1 MQVTDMAKDNN
12 LGDFLTDIANAIR
25 AKKGIS
31 GSINAQNFADE
42 ISSIE
47 GGGGSKWTGHADVE
61 GLKAIGWTDEDI
73 AYYQVNGVNWNEEDD
88 EYHRVSEDNKALY
101 GVLTIKNIS
110 SYSNILV
117 YLPKIDT
124 SGVTSLNSTFSKCY
138 SLVGIPMLD
147 TSNVTDMRYAFQ
159 ACYSLVCIPP
169 IDTSNVNNMGV
180 AFQNCY
186 SLVFLPHTFA
196 TSKVTNMTS
205 LFNNCYSLV
214 SLPSAFDTS
223 NAGPMSSTFNGCYSL
238 SNIPP
243 VNLSKATN
251 TSNAFN
257 GCYSLRSVNISNCGT
272 NISFLQSTLL
282 SKDSVLFLIENSG
295 TKDVVIQLTSYVYNK
310 VQADADIV
318 AALANH
324 PNVSLASA

>member
-1 MQVTDMAKDNN
+1 MAKNDN
-12 LGDFLTDIANAIR
+12 LTDFLTDVANAIR
-25 AKKGIS
+25 AKKGTADM
-31 GSINAQNFADE
+31 INPQDFVNE
-42 ISSIE
+42 IESIE
-47 GGGGSKWTGHADVE
+47 GDSGSASIWTGHADVD

-73 AYYQVNGVNWNEEDD
+73 AYYQQYGVCWMEEDD
-88 EYHRVSEDNKALY
+88 YLYKVPEDNKALY
-101 GVLTIKNIS
+101 GVLTIENIS

-169 IDTSNVNNMGV
+169 IDTSKVNNMGV
-180 AFQNCY
+180 AFQGCY
-186 SLVFLPHTFA
+186 SLVFLPHTFD
-196 TSKVTNMTS
+196 TSKVSNMTS
-205 LFNNCYSLV
+205 LFNNCHSLT

-223 NAGPMSSTFNGCYSL
+223 NVGPMSSAFNGCYAL

-251 TSNAFN
+251 TTNTFN

-272 NISFLQSTLL
+272 NLSFLQSTML

-295 TKDVVIQLTSYVYNK
+295 TKNVIIQLTSYVYNK
-310 VQADADIV
+310 IQADADIV
-318 AALANH
+318 TALANH

>member
-1 MQVTDMAKDNN
+1 MAKDNN
-12 LGDFLTDIANAIR
+12 LGDFLTEIANAIR
-25 AKKGIS
+25 AKKGTNE
-31 GSINAQNFADE
+31 SINAQDFADE
-42 ISSIE
+42 IASIE
-47 GGGGSKWTGHADVE
+47 GGGSSMWTGHADVE
-61 GLKAIGWTDEDI
+61 GLKSIGWDDEDI
-73 AYYQVNGVNWNEEDD
+73 AYYQKHGVNWNEDDD
-88 EYHRVSEDNKALY
+88 EYHKVSEDNKALY
-101 GVLTIKNIS
+101 GVLTIENIS

-159 ACYSLVCIPP
+159 SCYSLVCIPP
-169 IDTSNVNNMGV
+169 IDTSKVNNMGV
-180 AFQNCY
+180 TFQGCS
-186 SLVFLPHTFA
+186 SLVFLPHTFD

-205 LFNNCYSLV
+205 LFHNCYSLA

-223 NAGPMSSTFNGCYSL
+223 NVGPMSSIFNGCYTL
-238 SNIPP
+238 SNIPTM
-243 VNLSKATN
+243 NLSKATT

-257 GCYSLRSVNISNCGT
+257 GCHSLRSVNISNCGT
-272 NISFLQSTLL
+272 NLSFPQSTML

-310 VQADADIV
+310 IQADADIV
-318 AALANH
+318 TALANH

>member
-1 MQVTDMAKDNN
+1 MGTTADKLNKLLASK
-12 LGDFLTDIANAIR
+12 NAIK
-25 AKKGIS
+25 AAITEKTGQDAGDVMSSYSDQIL
-31 GSINAQNFADE
+31 SIQ
-42 ISSIE
+42 
-47 GGGGSKWTGHADVE
+47 GGGSSIYTGHADAE
-61 GLKAIGWTDEDI
+61 GLKAIGWTDDDI
-73 AYYQVNGVNWNEEDD
+73 AYYQKYGVNWNEEND
-88 EYHRVSEDNKALY
+88 EYHKVPEDNKALY
-101 GVLTIKNIS
+101 GVLTIENIS

-124 SGVTSLNSTFSKCY
+124 SEVTSLNSVFSKCY

-159 ACYSLVCIPP
+159 ACYSLGCIPP
-169 IDTSNVNNMGV
+169 IDTSKVNNMGV

-223 NAGPMSSTFNGCYSL
+223 NAGPMSSAFNGCYAL
-238 SNIPP
+238 TNIPP
-243 VNLSKATN
+243 MNLAKATN
-251 TSNAFN
+251 TSNTFN

-272 NISFLQSTLL
+272 NLSFLQSTML

-310 VQADADIV
+310 IQADADIV
-318 AALANH
+318 TALANH
-324 PNVSLASA
+324 PNISLASA